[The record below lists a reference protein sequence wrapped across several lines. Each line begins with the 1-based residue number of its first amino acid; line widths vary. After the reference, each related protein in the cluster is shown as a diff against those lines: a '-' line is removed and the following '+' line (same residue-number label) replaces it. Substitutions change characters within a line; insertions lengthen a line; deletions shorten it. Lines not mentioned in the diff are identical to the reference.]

1 MSAGHPPHDGSRW
14 VGRPLPRRED
24 DRFTTGGGTFV
35 DDLKFPRMLHAAFAR
50 SPHAHA
56 RIVRVDADAARRLP
70 GVHAVLTGADAER
83 LSRPLRP
90 LIPVPLSVQA
100 YCLATDK
107 VRFVGDPVAA
117 VAAVDRATAED
128 AAELIE
134 VEYEPLP
141 AVVDP
146 FAAIEGKAGFVFDEL
161 KSNVVWHDSFTYGD
175 AAGAFAR
182 AAHTVSE
189 RLSVHRYVSTP
200 LETMGVIARWDNDGL
215 TLWCNDQRPG
225 FATQAIAAALQLPQ
239 SRIRLIAPD
248 IGGGFG
254 NKRKATYL
262 AIASLLARL
271 TGRPVKY
278 VEDRRESLMGL
289 VHAANQVMDISLALD
304 PDGHILGMSVRDVVD
319 EGANILNPTIHSVL
333 KLTNMLNCY
342 AVKALYFEGFAV
354 LTNKCPSGP
363 NRGIG
368 KPFMCFAVER
378 AVDLAARRLG
388 LDPAEIRRRNFIPA
402 SAMPYESP
410 IGNTHDS
417 GDHHATLD
425 KALTMAGYETLRREQ
440 EEARRQGRYVGI
452 GMAAAVEPNTLN
464 LSAYSLMTGKTDT
477 SGVGE
482 AALVRVEADGSV
494 RVALGNVPSG
504 QGYQTVVAQIVADEL
519 GVTPDDVNTATWF
532 DSTLNPWLYCSGSF
546 ANKFSGTDVGAII
559 GAARLVREKI
569 LRVAG
574 GMCEV
579 EPDKLVLREGGVWQI
594 GGDAPLLSLAAVAN
608 TTYRDLL
615 RLPPGETPGLEARY
629 YYVEPQANLISD
641 DRRLRFQLTYSNS
654 AHVVVTEVNP
664 DTGAV
669 KILRYVIVHDCGREL
684 NPLLVEG
691 MVHGATAHGIGG
703 TLLEELVYD
712 EHGQFLTGSLMDY
725 LKPTA
730 LDVPKFEVGAIE
742 TPSPFTALGAKGVG
756 EGGSIPS
763 LAAITNSVED
773 ALRPFGITLTSLPL
787 TPARVWEAIEAARA
801 RPSAAAHGG
810 R

>member
-1 MSAGHPPHDGSRW
+1 MSSGHTDTGRW

-24 DRFTTGGGTFV
+24 ERLVSGGGTFV
-35 DDLKFPRMLHAAFAR
+35 DDLVFPRMLHVALVR

-56 RIVRVDADAARRLP
+56 CIRHIDADAARRLP
-70 GVHAVLTGADAER
+70 GVHAVLTGVDARR

-90 LIPVPLSVQA
+90 LIPIPVSVQA

-128 AAELIE
+128 AAELVR

-141 AVVDP
+141 AIVDP
-146 FAAIEGKAGFVFDEL
+146 FRAIEPDGPYVFDEL
-161 KSNVVWHDSFTYGD
+161 KTNVVWQDSFNYGD
-175 AAGAFAR
+175 PEAAFAR
-182 AAHTVSE
+182 AAHVVHE
-189 RLSVHRYVSTP
+189 RFAIHRYVSTP
-200 LETMGVIARWDNDGL
+200 LETMGVIARWDSDDV
-215 TLWCNDQRPG
+215 TFWCNDQRPG
-225 FATQAIAAALQLPQ
+225 FATQAIAAALELPQ
-239 SRIRLIAPD
+239 SRIRLVAPD

-262 AIASLLARL
+262 TIAALLARQ

-278 VEDRRESLMGL
+278 IEDRRESLTGL
-289 VHAANQVMDISLALD
+289 VHAANQVMDLSLALD
-304 PDGHILGMSVRDVVD
+304 RDGTILGMSVRDVVD

-342 AVKALYFEGFAV
+342 RIAALHFEGHAV

-388 LDPAEIRRRNFIPA
+388 LDPADLRRRNFIPS

-410 IGNTHDS
+410 VGNTYDS
-417 GDHHATLD
+417 GDYAATLD
-425 KALTMAGYETLRREQ
+425 KALAMAGYETLRREQ
-440 EEARRQGRYVGI
+440 DAARAHGRYVGI
-452 GMAAAVEPNTLN
+452 GIATAVEPNTLN

-482 AALVRVEADGSV
+482 GALVRVEADGTA

-519 GVTPDDVNTATWF
+519 GLTPDDINVATWF

-559 GAARLVREKI
+559 GAARAVRDKI
-569 LRVAG
+569 IRIAGALTGADPATLELR
-574 GMCEV
+574 
-579 EPDKLVLREGGVWQI
+579 DRGVWPR
-594 GGDAPLLSLAAVAN
+594 GGAAPLTSIADVAS
-608 TTYRDLL
+608 TCYRDLL
-615 RLPPGETPGLEARY
+615 RLPPGESPGLEARH
-629 YYVEPQANLISD
+629 YYVEPQANLLSE

-654 AHVVVTEVNP
+654 AHVVVTEVDP
-664 DTGAV
+664 RTGRV
-669 KILRYVIVHDCGREL
+669 RILRYVIVHDCGREM

-691 MVHGATAHGIGG
+691 MVHGATTHGIGG

-712 EHGQFLTGSLMDY
+712 ENGQFLTASFMDY

-730 LDVPKFEVGAIE
+730 LDVPTFEVGALE
-742 TPSPFTALGAKGVG
+742 TPSPFTPLGAKGVG

-773 ALRPFGITLTSLPL
+773 ALRPLGVTFTSLPL
-787 TPARVWEAIEAARA
+787 TPFRVWQAIEAARRA
-801 RPSAAAHGG
+801 PSTPSTGG
-810 R
+810 L